1 MKYVGIDIGDGE
13 SAVSVVSRDGALL
26 PTVVPLGTPTAS
38 DPSWAGWERNP

>member
-26 PTVVPLGTPTAS
+26 PTVVPLGNANS
-38 DPSWAGWERNP
+38 I